1 MHILDT
7 MSTNQISGG
16 LYSQTCYE
24 AYKAIAEDNQMGFG
38 QAAAVIFTGG
48 LGLIGV
54 VGYKIGLRDAAKSVC
69 GKNVFD
75 ETEMVYCA
83 SHPKTCLKPEEKP
96 KA

>member
-1 MHILDT
+1 MRTLNMTRAHR
-7 MSTNQISGG
+7 ISGG

-24 AYKAIAEDNQMGFG
+24 TYKAIAENNQMSFG
-38 QAAAVIFTGG
+38 QTATIIFTGG

-54 VGYKIGLRDAAKSVC
+54 AGYKMGLRDAAKSVC
-69 GKNVFD
+69 GHAFD

-83 SHPKTCLKPEEKP
+83 SHPKTCLKPEEKQ